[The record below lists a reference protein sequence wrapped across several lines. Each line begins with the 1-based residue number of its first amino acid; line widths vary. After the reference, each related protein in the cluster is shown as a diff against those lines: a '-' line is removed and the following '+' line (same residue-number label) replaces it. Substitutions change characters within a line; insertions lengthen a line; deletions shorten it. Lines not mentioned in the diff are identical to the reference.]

1 MKKNR
6 NNRSMV
12 ERYSKG
18 GNRVILE
25 FKLYKLKETSV
36 MYKVAVEDSNNP
48 NEFIIVGEQ
57 LLSKDYDCY
66 KVIQSIDNEDLK
78 LISGLKLDEF
88 GFLIKK
94 DDLELTV
101 DWGYESLEL
110 DIPKDYLTLDII
122 ENIQRLNS

>member
-1 MKKNR
+1 M
-6 NNRSMV
+6 
-12 ERYSKG
+12 
-18 GNRVILE
+18 ILE